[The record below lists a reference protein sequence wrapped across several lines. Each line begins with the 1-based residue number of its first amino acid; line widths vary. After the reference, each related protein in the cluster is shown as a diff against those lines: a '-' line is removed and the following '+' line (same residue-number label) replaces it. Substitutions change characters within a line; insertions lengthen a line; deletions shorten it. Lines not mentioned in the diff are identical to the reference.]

1 MEHFKDE
8 SDALSLSWEL
18 ESNPNSVRSEV
29 QLGSDHTSS
38 SFQSLDFMPG
48 SFHTASSGFTTSS
61 FHPHVSS
68 IPLSPSAVDLSA
80 RSDHSITPVPSSHL
94 RSSTAR
100 PESGH
105 SFDLH
110 HPTFIPGSAASTY
123 SASQN
128 FLRDWSPP
136 QTPSALPESSIFQ
149 QAASPASDPSDV
161 TVHRHPPQR
170 LSVLRQGGT
179 ASVLDLASLVRSA
192 RDRAQ
197 QSQEFACSPNY
208 YTTAS
213 SFDSP
218 PVRPRLT
225 DSLNEQRS
233 VRKNSAD
240 TNVAPLSSQSRQY
253 PGPDS
258 LATPGNGILFDRGT
272 ALQLGHSAD
281 ASTRLASVDTMSQA
295 DMVPSRNQQ
304 HIQPRLP
311 PSLVSNQAIESVE
324 LRTINLESDV
334 DGKKMDTRP
343 PVAMHAMR
351 SANGTQKRQP
361 RRSKSQSGDF
371 LGFWALG
378 TGSQET
384 TTFPQSPAD
393 TCGTNHPIP
402 PLLTRV
408 RLRSFSGPI
417 KNDPALSSTPTASV
431 RVFPLSAAFLH
442 LHLHLA
448 FALLFP
454 PLQSSVCVSGHL
466 ATCLPRH

>member
-179 ASVLDLASLVRSA
+179 ASVLDLASL
-192 RDRAQ
+192 
-197 QSQEFACSPNY
+197 
-208 YTTAS
+208 
-213 SFDSP
+213 
-218 PVRPRLT
+218 
-225 DSLNEQRS
+225 RS

-240 TNVAPLSSQSRQY
+240 TNVAPSSSQSRQY

-417 KNDPALSSTPTASV
+417 KNDPALSSTPTASMYERYMLV
-431 RVFPLSAAFLH
+431 QAYGVVLREDRDGLDKDRLLTFQPKRIFKFSPASPTPGLDSEVPL
-442 LHLHLA
+442 
-448 FALLFP
+448 
-454 PLQSSVCVSGHL
+454 GK
-466 ATCLPRH
+466 R